1 VVTIIG
7 NKTENLAKRRK
18 RAGLCLSIL
27 RKQAQGSD
35 QHQKGVCDMFG
46 KIALEEHWESPD
58 FNAAGVHNFTNPE
71 YFEGVQHRLENIDIR
86 IEDMDRNGIETY
98 IVSLTQPGIKGIP
111 NAAKAVDMAKRMND
125 YAATKLVAKYPKRL
139 RAFACVPLQNPKQ
152 AAAELDR
159 AVKELDQWIFEYR
172 R

>member
-86 IEDMDRNGIETY
+86 IEETW
-98 IVSLTQPGIKGIP
+98 IGMESKPTSCRLP
-111 NAAKAVDMAKRMND
+111 NQV
-125 YAATKLVAKYPKRL
+125 L
-139 RAFACVPLQNPKQ
+139 RASRMQPK
-152 AAAELDR
+152 L
-159 AVKELDQWIFEYR
+159 
-172 R
+172 